1 MMRYT
6 LRGKKVIHVDM
17 SGEKIIVLGNEKTK
31 RNDKCVE
38 ERKRKTKQVKKQN
51 CTLLSFHKFS

>member
-17 SGEKIIVLGNEKTK
+17 SGEKTIVLENEKTK

-38 ERKRKTKQVKKQN
+38 ERKRKTKMSFLK
-51 CTLLSFHKFS
+51 LL